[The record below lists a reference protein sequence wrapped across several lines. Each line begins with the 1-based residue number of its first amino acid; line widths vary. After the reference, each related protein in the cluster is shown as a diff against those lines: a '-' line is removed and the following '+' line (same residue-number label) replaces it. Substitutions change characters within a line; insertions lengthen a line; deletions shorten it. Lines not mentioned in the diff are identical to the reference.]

1 MAFDKRNIRL
11 LHRRL
16 VPIMVLPL
24 LITVL
29 TGSLFQVAELT
40 GQESNFYWLLDLHK
54 GEFGP
59 LNLEVIYP
67 FLNGLGLLLL
77 LSSGAVMWWT
87 TRPRKRQGT

>member
-11 LHRRL
+11 IHRRL
-16 VPIMVLPL
+16 VPIMALPL

-40 GQESNFYWLLDLHK
+40 GHESNFYWLLDVHK

-59 LNLEVIYP
+59 IDLEMIYP

-77 LSSGAVMWWT
+77 LSSGVVMWWT